1 MSTQAIVAE
10 VPLFS
15 RLDDQEREALSA
27 LLSPRTFRAGERIFS
42 AGDRGDALFIIRSG
56 KVRLE
61 LTTNDGEC
69 LLLDEVDPGEVLGE
83 LSFLDAGP
91 RTASAIAEVD
101 SELLEFE
108 RGQLLAFVQSHP
120 HAALDLLGVMANRI
134 RASDLL
140 LRTRVS
146 RNLNEEEAESLT
158 FGERLADR
166 VAAFGG
172 SWSFIILFGVV
183 LAAWVIGNTVA
194 LVKHPFDPYPFI
206 FLNLILSMLAAIQAP
221 VIMMSQNRQG
231 TKDRMKTDMDYRIDL
246 KGEMEIAHL
255 HTKVDQIYEL
265 LQNKFPSLE
274 CKYSRDHKN

>member
-1 MSTQAIVAE
+1 MSTQAILAE

-15 RLDDQEREALSA
+15 RLDDEEREALSSM
-27 LLSPRTFRAGERIFS
+27 LRSHMFRAGERIFS
-42 AGDRGDALFIIRSG
+42 AGDRGDMLYIIRSG

-61 LTTNDGEC
+61 LTTNEGEC

-83 LSFLDAGP
+83 ISFLDSGP

-108 RGQLLAFVQSHP
+108 RGQLLTFVQHHP

-134 RASDLL
+134 RSSDVL

-146 RNLNEEEAESLT
+146 RNINEEEEENMT
-158 FGERLADR
+158 FGERIADR

-172 SWSFIILFGVV
+172 SWTFIIFFGVTLV
-183 LAAWVIGNTVA
+183 AWVGINSTLLA
-194 LVKHPFDPYPFI
+194 KHSFDPYPFI

-231 TKDRMKTDMDYRIDL
+231 SKDRMKSDMDYRIDL
-246 KGEMEIAHL
+246 KGEMEVAHL
-255 HTKVDQIYEL
+255 HTKVDQIYEM
-265 LQNKFPSLE
+265 LQNRFPSLE
-274 CKYSRDHKN
+274 CQFTREHKG

>member
-1 MSTQAIVAE
+1 
-10 VPLFS
+10 
-15 RLDDQEREALSA
+15 
-27 LLSPRTFRAGERIFS
+27 
-42 AGDRGDALFIIRSG
+42 
-56 KVRLE
+56 
-61 LTTNDGEC
+61 
-69 LLLDEVDPGEVLGE
+69 VDPGEVLGE
-83 LSFLDAGP
+83 ISFLDAGP
-91 RTASAIAEVD
+91 RTAGAIAEVD

-108 RGQLLAFVQSHP
+108 RGQLLAFVQQHP

-134 RASDLL
+134 RSSDLL

-146 RNLNEEEAESLT
+146 RNLNEEEQESLT

-172 SWSFIILFGVV
+172 SWRFIILFGVV
-183 LAAWVIGNTVA
+183 LAAWVIGNTAV
-194 LVKHPFDPYPFI
+194 LFQHPFDPYPFI

-231 TKDRMKTDMDYRIDL
+231 AKDRMKTDMDYRIDL

-265 LQNKFPSLE
+265 MQDRFPHLE
-274 CKYSRDHKN
+274 CQYSRDGKG

>member
-1 MSTQAIVAE
+1 MSTQAILAE

-15 RLDDQEREALSA
+15 RLDDQEREALYA
-27 LLSPRTFRAGERIFS
+27 MLRPRFFHAGDQIFS
-42 AGDRGDALFIIRSG
+42 AGDRAEALYIIRSG

-61 LTTNDGEC
+61 LTTNEGEC
-69 LLLDEVDPGEVLGE
+69 LLLDQVDPGEVLGE
-83 LSFLDAGP
+83 ISFLDAGP
-91 RTASAIAEVD
+91 RTASAIAEED

-108 RGQLLAFVQSHP
+108 RGQLLTFVQQHP

-134 RASDLL
+134 RSSDLL

-146 RNLNEEEAESLT
+146 RNVNEEEDGSLT

-172 SWSFIILFGVV
+172 SWTFIICFGVTLALWVVGNSVV
-183 LAAWVIGNTVA
+183 LA
-194 LVKHPFDPYPFI
+194 KHPFDQYPFI

-231 TKDRMKTDMDYRIDL
+231 AKDRMKTDMDYRIDL

-255 HTKVDQIYEL
+255 HTKVDQIYEM
-265 LQNKFPSLE
+265 LQSRFPSLE
-274 CKYSRDHKN
+274 CQYAREHKN

>member
-1 MSTQAIVAE
+1 MSTQAILAE

-15 RLDDQEREALSA
+15 RLDEQERQALSA
-27 LLSPRTFRAGERIFS
+27 MLKPRTFHAGERIFS
-42 AGDRGDALFIIRSG
+42 AGDRADTLYIMQSG
-56 KVRLE
+56 KIRLE
-61 LTTNDGEC
+61 LTTNEGEC

-83 LSFLDAGP
+83 ISFLDAGP
-91 RTASAIAEVD
+91 RSASAIAEQD

-108 RGQLLAFVQSHP
+108 RGQLLEFVQHHP

-134 RASDLL
+134 RTSDQL

-146 RNLNEEEAESLT
+146 RNLNEEDEETLT
-158 FGERLADR
+158 FGQHLADR

-172 SWSFIILFGVV
+172 SWTFIICFGVT
-183 LAAWVIGNTVA
+183 LALWVAGNTFAIVR
-194 LVKHPFDPYPFI
+194 HPFDPYPFI

-231 TKDRMKTDMDYRIDL
+231 QKDRMKTDMDYRIDL

-255 HTKVDQIYEL
+255 HTKVDQIYEM
-265 LQNKFPSLE
+265 LQNRFPSLE
-274 CKYSRDHKN
+274 CRFSREKQ